1 MSSNIVLGLATRQN
15 LLALQQINTNM
26 DTAQNHLATGLKVA
40 SAVDDAV
47 KFFQSQALTQRAND
61 ISTRK
66 DQIDQGISTLT
77 AATNGVQAVVTILQQ
92 MQGIINTA
100 KTETASQRAGSATQ
114 FNTLAKQLN
123 NLVNDTSYQGLNLI
137 NSTTSTLSLQFS
149 ISSTSTMKIKGVN
162 LNLSKLI
169 TAIGGAASTA
179 ASKLAKV
186 SSTVAGFS
194 KVSNK
199 TSIFDN
205 IFNTLQTAVFTAQSD
220 AQTLGGNVT
229 FLQTRLDFS
238 AQYLTTLQGGSDKL
252 VVADVNEES
261 TNLVTLQTRQQLSI
275 QSLSIATQSEQS
287 VLRLFH

>member
-15 LLALQQINTNM
+15 LLALQNINQQM
-26 DTAQNHLATGLKVA
+26 DTAQNHLATGLKVS

-47 KFFQSQALTQRAND
+47 SFFQSQSLQQRASD

-66 DQIDQGISTLT
+66 DQVDQGISALT
-77 AATNGVQAVVTILQQ
+77 AATNGVQSVVTILQQ
-92 MQGIINTA
+92 LQGIINTA
-100 KTETASQRAGSATQ
+100 KTETSAQRAASATQ
-114 FNTLAKQLN
+114 FNTLTKQLN

-137 NSTTSTLSLQFS
+137 NSTASTLSLQFS
-149 ISSTSTMKIKGVN
+149 ISSTSTMKIHGVN
-162 LNLSKLI
+162 LNASKLI
-169 TAIGGAASTA
+169 TALTGAASKA
-179 ASKLAKV
+179 ASILV
-186 SSTVAGFS
+186 SVGFS

-199 TSIFDN
+199 TSIFDGA
-205 IFNTLQTAVFTAQSD
+205 FNKLQTAVFSAQADAQS
-220 AQTLGGNVT
+220 LGGNVT
-229 FLQTRLDFS
+229 FLQTRLTFS

-252 VVADVNEES
+252 VVADVNQES